1 MALHCPRAPLLRMSG
16 QECAERDWNAE
27 VLPAQVKEQHPME
40 VVAQNARVKQLHTQL
55 LGDLD
60 DVRRQ
65 KKVEEYDR
73 RNNPVEA
80 NQKLKRDHARL
91 MNEMDEAGRQRKYEL
106 YAAKHDLVAENQRL
120 KAARQQLLQDVEKL
134 KK

>member
-1 MALHCPRAPLLRMSG
+1 MSG
-16 QECAERDWNAE
+16 QESAERDWNAE
-27 VLPAQVKEQHPME
+27 VPSAQVKEQYPME
-40 VVAQNARVKQLHTQL
+40 VVAQNARAKQLHAQL

-60 DVRRQ
+60 GVRRQ
-65 KKVEEYDR
+65 KKVEEFDR
-73 RNNPVEA
+73 RNNPVEM

-91 MNEMDEAGRQRKYEL
+91 MDEMDAAGRQRKLEL

-120 KAARQQLLQDVEKL
+120 KAARQKLLRDVEQL

>member
-1 MALHCPRAPLLRMSG
+1 MAE
-16 QECAERDWNAE
+16 QEKAERDWNAE
-27 VLPAQVKEQHPME
+27 VHPAQVREQHPID
-40 VVAQNARVKQLHTQL
+40 VVAQNARVKQLHAQL

-60 DVRRQ
+60 GVRKQ

-73 RNNPVEA
+73 ANNPVEA

-91 MNEMDEAGRQRKYEL
+91 MDEMDEAGRRRKLEL

-120 KAARQQLLQDVEKL
+120 KAARQKLLQDVERL